1 MTQTRSVVACGQCTL
16 HWYAEDEPAK
26 CTDADHEHQR
36 FDVHQHCSVVVLPD
50 GTEVTAVSFDAR
62 DPYAREVPP
71 DYGLY
76 LDERWQPPWPYDH
89 LEWPDFGVPEDAARV
104 VVALRSLLDR
114 ARAQDRVEV
123 GCLGGHGRT
132 GTALACLAI
141 LCGHPPDEAI
151 AWTRAN
157 YCADAIETGEQG
169 VFVVSFVG

>member
-1 MTQTRSVVACGQCTL
+1 MGSI
-16 HWYAEDEPAK
+16 W
-26 CTDADHEHQR
+26 TDGGSRHGPTTI
-36 FDVHQHCSVVVLPD
+36 S
-50 GTEVTAVSFDAR
+50 T
-62 DPYAREVPP
+62 
-71 DYGLY
+71 
-76 LDERWQPPWPYDH
+76 
-89 LEWPDFGVPEDAARV
+89 WPDFGVPDDAARV

-157 YCADAIETGEQG
+157 YCADAIETAEQG